1 MTDVEFVRELAE
13 RAGTLALAATRSLT
27 REFKADES
35 LVTNIDRAIEE
46 MVRRE
51 IFERFPGDAFYGE
64 ESGGDPL
71 SAERVW
77 IVDPIDGTTNLVFGL
92 PVWGVSIGLAAA
104 GRPAFGAFHL
114 PRIGETYW
122 FEAGRGSYRN
132 EDRLRVEDGG
142 SLHQEDAVGIGS
154 EAISVL
160 DLDSFICRQRNFGS
174 LAAHWCWAGSGALR
188 ANVSVRDRL
197 HDLGAAYG
205 VAEEAGCAIEY
216 LDGGEVAFARFLS
229 EPLNLR
235 PLVVGA
241 PGTLDRIR
249 AVVRE
254 RSSAMDE
261 LGE

>member
-13 RAGTLALAATRSLT
+13 RAGTLALAATRALA
-27 REFKADES
+27 REYKADQS
-35 LVTNIDRAIEE
+35 LVTNIDRAVEE
-46 MVRRE
+46 MVRAEVAR
-51 IFERFPGDAFYGE
+51 RFPGDAFYGE

-92 PVWGVSIGLAAA
+92 PVWGVSIGLSVA
-104 GRPAFGAFHL
+104 GRPALGAFRL

-122 FEAGRGSYRN
+122 FEAGRGSFRN
-132 EDRLRVEDGG
+132 DVRLHVEDSGP
-142 SLHQEDAVGIGS
+142 LHQEDAVGIGS
-154 EAISVL
+154 EAISML
-160 DLDSFICRQRNFGS
+160 DLGAFVCRQRNFGS

-216 LDGGEVAFARFLS
+216 LDGGEVPFARFLT

-235 PLVVGA
+235 PLIVGA
-241 PGTLDRIR
+241 PATLDRIR

-261 LGE
+261 IGE